1 MVGHFGIQA
10 LVHVPEILLGQGVPV
25 VLRVPGDKNLPPA
38 LIGDDVQ
45 PRQVRHRQGNQIRVL
60 LDVLQPH
67 LGVAG
72 VGGKVVVVK
81 APHQGMIGV

>member
-1 MVGHFGIQA
+1 MVGHFGVQA

-45 PRQVRHRQGNQIRVL
+45 PRQV
-60 LDVLQPH
+60 
-67 LGVAG
+67 
-72 VGGKVVVVK
+72 
-81 APHQGMIGV
+81 